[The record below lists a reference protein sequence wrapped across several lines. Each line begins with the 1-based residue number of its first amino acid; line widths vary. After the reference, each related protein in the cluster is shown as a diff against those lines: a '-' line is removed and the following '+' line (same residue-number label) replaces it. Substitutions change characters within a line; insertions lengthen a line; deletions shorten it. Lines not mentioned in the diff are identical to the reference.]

1 MGFVMSSIRLLYLTQ
16 LKNDL
21 EHKMMLHT
29 EAKMD
34 LSREITDLTGVGTT
48 LTPDNPM
55 VQGMKVKRDKLK
67 LVEQEMDKE
76 LEELKM
82 KLQAVNQE
90 IQEARG
96 LVKDNVASSF
106 SYGQGR

>member
-1 MGFVMSSIRLLYLTQ
+1 MGFVMSSIRLIYLVQ
-16 LKNDL
+16 LRNDL
-21 EHKMMLHT
+21 QHKLMLHT

-34 LSREITDLTGVGTT
+34 LSKEINDLTGVGTK

-90 IQEARG
+90 IQEARQ
-96 LVKDNVASSF
+96 LTMENVKESF

>member
-21 EHKMMLHT
+21 EHKLMLHT
-29 EAKMD
+29 EAKLD
-34 LSREITDLTGVGTT
+34 LSREITDLTGVGTK

-82 KLQAVNQE
+82 KLQAVNTE
-90 IQEARG
+90 IHAARE
-96 LVKDNVASSF
+96 LVKENTHNSF